1 MFRILRYLILIS
13 LITSGYYLFIFEYSN
28 ISEKY
33 IFEEKII
40 KKEIVEDKKE
50 IIQEKKE
57 EITSPDIKKS
67 IDKKQFVEKKIEIL
81 QGDTFVSILEKL
93 NFKQKKIYEII
104 SKIED
109 SFDLKK
115 IKTGE
120 IISVFENNSGEI
132 KKLNFLK
139 TVKLLFL

>member
-13 LITSGYYLFIFEYSN
+13 LISAGYYLFISEYIN

-33 IFEEKII
+33 IFEEEII

-57 EITSPDIKKS
+57 DVALPNIKKN
-67 IDKKQFVEKKIEIL
+67 IDKVQYFEKKIEIL
-81 QGDTFVSILEKL
+81 QGDTFVSILESL
-93 NFKQKKIYEII
+93 NFEQENIYEII
-104 SKIED
+104 SEIENF
-109 SFDLKK
+109 FDLKK

-120 IISVFENNSGEI
+120 IISVFELSLI
-132 KKLNFLK
+132 HI
-139 TVKLLFL
+139 

>member
-13 LITSGYYLFIFEYSN
+13 LISSGYYLFVSEYLN

-57 EITSPDIKKS
+57 EEVATPNIKK
-67 IDKKQFVEKKIEIL
+67 IL
-81 QGDTFVSILEKL
+81 
-93 NFKQKKIYEII
+93 
-104 SKIED
+104 
-109 SFDLKK
+109 
-115 IKTGE
+115 IK
-120 IISVFENNSGEI
+120 NN
-132 KKLNFLK
+132 
-139 TVKLLFL
+139 